1 MNNMSVDCD
10 CDSHPEDPKMKDM
23 GIMASLDPVACD
35 QAALDKVFGMTPK
48 PENDDDNRP
57 LMERINRQH
66 GTYITEYAEKIGL
79 GSKSYNLVTLK

>member
-1 MNNMSVDCD
+1 MRLSATTALDAL
-10 CDSHPEDPKMKDM
+10 S
-23 GIMASLDPVACD
+23 GSLDDVARIL
-35 QAALDKVFGMTPK
+35 AALDKVFGMTPN